1 MENSQLWKF
10 CLVSKKFTVAFGC
23 LYFWSLKYIF
33 FRKCWTY
40 FQSLCLQLEDRAFLS
55 GFLTWSRGESSF
67 DRRIQTW
74 ADSKLCTS
82 WHPRMVAISSH
93 WTQCAAK
100 KKMFQV
106 AARIWKL
113 NIFWIPL
120 LTHVWWKK
128 STMPIVA
135 KVSIQVIGLLLPHFA
150 MDTLTSNKTKLT
162 KNQLI

>member
-10 CLVSKKFTVAFGC
+10 CLVSKKLTFAFGC

-40 FQSLCLQLEDRAFLS
+40 FQSLCLHLEDRAFLS

-74 ADSKLCTS
+74 ADSELCTS

-93 WTQCAAK
+93 WTQCGTR
-100 KKMFQV
+100 KMFQV
-106 AARIWKL
+106 ASRIWKL

-128 STMPIVA
+128 STMSSGHGIHSSDWFTTA
-135 KVSIQVIGLLLPHFA
+135 
-150 MDTLTSNKTKLT
+150 TLCYGRK
-162 KNQLI
+162 

>member
-1 MENSQLWKF
+1 MKWKTANF
-10 CLVSKKFTVAFGC
+10 GSFASFQKKFTVAFGC
-23 LYFWSLKYIF
+23 LYFLSLKYIF

-74 ADSKLCTS
+74 ADSELCTS

-93 WTQCAAK
+93 WTQCGTR
-100 KKMFQV
+100 KMFQV
-106 AARIWKL
+106 ASRIWKL

-120 LTHVWWKK
+120 LKLM
-128 STMPIVA
+128 SDERSRQCLVA
-135 KVSIQVIGLLLPHFA
+135 KVSIQVIGILPHFA
-150 MDTLTSNKTKLT
+150 MDTSNL
-162 KNQLI
+162 